1 LSSRLIFYFSGT
13 SILLFEFS
21 NSSLIIMMRSKRTSD
36 HLLVTFIYTSNLA
49 GPFLL
54 HEDENESN

>member
-13 SILLFEFS
+13 SILLFELS
-21 NSSLIIMMRSKRTSD
+21 NSSLIRFMRSKRTSYRS
-36 HLLVTFIYTSNLA
+36 LVTFIYASNLA
-49 GPFLL
+49 DPFFL